1 MREWASA
8 SSGLNPA
15 EPRRIWKNSKH
26 GAKWI
31 VQPDKERLVA

>member
-1 MREWASA
+1 VGERVERIES
-8 SSGLNPA
+8 A

-31 VQPDKERLVA
+31 VQLDKERLVT